1 MKRIALVLPALFFFC
16 AYARTQSSFGKF
28 IVGIESGFDVAQFSE
43 GLKAQVSPYL
53 QAEVPFWKFSIGAG
67 FGKKYYPDYEFY
79 TSNGAMT
86 EREVN
91 GAIVRFYL
99 ADLHAFKP
107 QYWIVHLK
115 VNFRVHKCDCV
126 WLHAGMIFDIADKS
140 KPDEILYR
148 NAEFDQPVNQGVTS
162 EQLTASRTQSVELGI
177 GFNLFQRD
185 RFRLT
190 ARPAYVLS
198 RNPEIYN
205 DAPDWLPTLRFSFAA
220 QAGLW

>member
-43 GLKAQVSPYL
+43 GLKAQASPYL

-79 TSNGAMT
+79 TSSGAMT

-91 GAIVRFYL
+91 GAIVRYYL

-107 QYWIVHLK
+107 QYWIVPVK
-115 VNFRVHKCDCV
+115 INFRVHKCDCV

-148 NAEFDQPVNQGVTS
+148 NAEFDQPVNQGLTS
-162 EQLTASRTQSVELGI
+162 EQLTASRAQSVELGI

-190 ARPAYVLS
+190 ARPAYVLT

>member
-1 MKRIALVLPALFFFC
+1 
-16 AYARTQSSFGKF
+16 
-28 IVGIESGFDVAQFSE
+28 VAQFSE

-107 QYWIVHLK
+107 QYWIVPLK